1 MDNNANNILEIQ
13 SYGMFFKFYIDGIFG
28 WQELK
33 GPYRNRFMKT
43 PEDLIQSL
51 KQVNWSDSSNHYA
64 RLLTMDAYLELNVPK
79 YNRSQDLCIFKLYT
93 ETPPQIIVVKEKEL
107 ATYKELAESDWDKKH
122 MTAENRDKPAISKG
136 LSVGIIDK
144 DDLVLQKDDLHEL
157 SPNKTKEISPKL
169 LDLFYPKIKFINN
182 AKVNTK

>member
-13 SYGMFFKFYIDGIFG
+13 SYGMFFKFYIDGVFG

-51 KQVNWSDSSNHYA
+51 KQVNWSRDNHYA
-64 RLLTMDAYLELNVPK
+64 RLLTMDAYLELNIPK
-79 YNRSQDLCIFKLYT
+79 YNRPQDLCIFKLYT
-93 ETPPQIIVVKEKEL
+93 DTPQQIIVVKEKEL
-107 ATYKELAESDWDKKH
+107 ATYKELAKTDWDKKT
-122 MTAENRDKPAISKG
+122 MTTENRDKPAITKG
-136 LSVGIIDK
+136 LSVSIIDK
-144 DDLVLQKDDLHEL
+144 NDLVLQKDDLHEL
-157 SPNKTKEISPKL
+157 SPNKTKDISPKL
-169 LDLFYPKIKFINN
+169 LDLFYPKIGFINN